1 MGLNIPPGSRIAF
14 DTPVL
19 IYFLEHHPR
28 FYQEVQ
34 QLFERMERGDI
45 RGVLSSL
52 ALTELLVPAFR
63 VGQADKAQDLLSLLS
78 GFPNLDTLDVT
89 TPIAVTAARLRGEHK
104 LNIPDALHAAT
115 ALHAKANALVT
126 NDRDFL
132 RLESAGLRIA
142 LLE

>member
-1 MGLNIPPGSRIAF
+1 MGLKIPAGSRVAF

-34 QLFERMERGDI
+34 QLFERMEGGDI
-45 RGVLSSL
+45 HGVLSSL

-63 VGQADKAQDLLSLLS
+63 VSQADKAQAVLSLLS
-78 GFPNLDTLDVT
+78 GFPNLNILDVT
-89 TPIAVTAARLRGEHK
+89 TSIAVTAARLRGEYK
-104 LNIPDALHAAT
+104 LNTPDALHAAT
-115 ALHAKANALVT
+115 ALHAKANALIT
-126 NDRDFL
+126 NDRDLL
-132 RLESAGLRIA
+132 RLESAGLRVA